1 MFTSEL
7 SQSIYNDIKTYNDH
21 TVEQLKQSLEKA
33 YEVLTEY
40 TEEPTAIAYIE
51 AVEKYLKES
60 LH

>member
-7 SQSIYNDIKTYNDH
+7 SQSIYNDIKVYNDH
-21 TVEQLKQSLEKA
+21 TVEELKQGLEQA
-33 YEVLTEY
+33 NDVLTVY
-40 TEEPTAIAYIE
+40 IDNKTAIAYIE